1 MTDEVS
7 KLADGI
13 EIARR
18 TRRIV
23 IENIVFSLFVKVAF
37 MVLGAMGYAD
47 MWVAVLG
54 DVGVMMLAV
63 LNALRIMK

>member
-1 MTDEVS
+1 
-7 KLADGI
+7 
-13 EIARR
+13 
-18 TRRIV
+18 
-23 IENIVFSLFVKVAF
+23 